1 MMILVTVLTLLVV
14 ALPLCCVLFRTIHL
28 DGLMCGSAVLSICMI
43 FYLIVPLLYLL
54 FPGARD
60 DSMHFNVLLS
70 TFSTEELL
78 MEMLLCAVLLAFM
91 TLAYVLRRENNR
103 LTLPNSR
110 AFRLPRM
117 GQEMWQDVNRRSL
130 RWLLPLAHGL
140 LFLGVLSMLMCIHGA
155 GGLSTYLALGAL
167 TRGIGKDASSLLP
180 SSYLPFVT
188 LSVVILAPPYLYRF
202 ALRSV
207 EKPWCLHLLFWLSLL
222 MALLYLLYNQGRLPL
237 LLFLLPFVL
246 DWKPVRRMGIFGLLL
261 LFLLSCLSLELLQ
274 RLFSYL
280 AYGVWRSPE
289 GSSLLEVV
297 LREFTYPFSNF
308 ANRDTLMRT
317 LGYRLGIDLVQWP
330 VIVLPSG
337 VSRLVG
343 IDKST
348 FTTLAEELTSAYA
361 AVTELPTA
369 GGIPADMMFF
379 LYAQGGYFTLLAGQ
393 GILMRLLYAC
403 DTRLKRLQC
412 NEAARLLVIRA
423 ALLSVSCVNN
433 FDISVILRTRTD
445 LLVMLAVL
453 LTLSRSAAEE
463 GSI

>member
-1 MMILVTVLTLLVV
+1 
-14 ALPLCCVLFRTIHL
+14 
-28 DGLMCGSAVLSICMI
+28 
-43 FYLIVPLLYLL
+43 
-54 FPGARD
+54 
-60 DSMHFNVLLS
+60 
-70 TFSTEELL
+70 
-78 MEMLLCAVLLAFM
+78 
-91 TLAYVLRRENNR
+91 
-103 LTLPNSR
+103 
-110 AFRLPRM
+110 
-117 GQEMWQDVNRRSL
+117 
-130 RWLLPLAHGL
+130 
-140 LFLGVLSMLMCIHGA
+140 
-155 GGLSTYLALGAL
+155 
-167 TRGIGKDASSLLP
+167 
-180 SSYLPFVT
+180 
-188 LSVVILAPPYLYRF
+188 
-202 ALRSV
+202 
-207 EKPWCLHLLFWLSLL
+207 

-297 LREFTYPFSNF
+297 LREFTYPFSSF

-337 VSRLVG
+337 VSKLVG

-379 LYAQGGYFTLLAGQ
+379 LYAQGGYFTLLAGL
-393 GILMRLLYAC
+393 GILMRLLHAC
-403 DTRLKRLQC
+403 DMRLKRLQC